1 MFFSG
6 MEENEDYQVRE
17 ATEPD
22 KEAVLQI
29 RENVYGGRD
38 YLPDYYDF
46 FVAAPNVTPFVL
58 LDKEKIVR
66 ISFVLYTTNNQMYVL
81 FIRNECE
88 II

>member
-1 MFFSG
+1 
-6 MEENEDYQVRE
+6 MEANEDFQIRE
-17 ATEPD
+17 ATEFD

-58 LDKEKIVR
+58 LDKERIVR
-66 ISFVLYTTNNQMYVL
+66 MSFVLCTTNNLMYVL
-81 FIRNECE
+81 FIRNKCD